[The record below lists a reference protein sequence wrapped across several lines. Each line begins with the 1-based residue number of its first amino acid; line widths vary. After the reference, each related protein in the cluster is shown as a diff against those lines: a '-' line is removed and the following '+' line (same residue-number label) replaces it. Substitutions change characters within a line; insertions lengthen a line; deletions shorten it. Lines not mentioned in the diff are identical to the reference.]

1 MKSFSQKAVTK
12 FQNFKDRNLS
22 KIGKG
27 LLRLGISA
35 NAMTGISLIFGVLS
49 IYFLFVDYWT
59 FFVFA
64 ILHLLADGLDGVIA
78 RVSNTSEFGDYFDY
92 FSDRLVVVLIYISL
106 YLILKDYIILIVLAL
121 YFLTQ
126 IVYLISKKTYP
137 VIFYRSVGLLLMALY
152 PLFPLTQYLTFCYL
166 LGGAFTVFSLALQL
180 KQYITEIRKGL

>member
-1 MKSFSQKAVTK
+1 MKSFSQDIVLK
-12 FQNFKDRNLS
+12 FQSFKDRNLS

-35 NAMTGISLIFGVLS
+35 NLMTGVSLILGCLS

-59 FFVFA
+59 FFILA

-78 RVSNTSEFGDYFDY
+78 RVSKTTVFGDYFDY

-106 YLILKDYIILIVLAL
+106 YGILRDYFVLIVLFL
-121 YFLTQ
+121 YLLNQ
-126 IVYLISKKTYP
+126 IIYVISKKTYP
-137 VIFYRSVGLLLMALY
+137 IIFYRSVGLLLMALY

-166 LGGAFTVFSLALQL
+166 FGGSFTMFSLALQL
-180 KQYITEIRKGL
+180 KYYVENKIN